1 MPSQKNKS
9 AETVFREAFERL
21 KVGTPIHLKKGS
33 LVSQNNVAKE
43 AGRDPSG
50 LRRERYPELIQEIQA
65 YVQVQRE
72 SKQNGRS
79 DPKNKARKI
88 EKRLADCR
96 AQRDRLVSICHSQQD
111 IIEALEAEI
120 ATLVEGKVVGSQG
133 FLSKRIK

>member
-1 MPSQKNKS
+1 MPSQKSKS

-21 KVGTPIHLKKGS
+21 KANNPIHLKKGS

-50 LRRERYPELIQEIQA
+50 LRGERYPELIQEIQG
-65 YVQVQRE
+65 YVQAQKE
-72 SKQNGRS
+72 SNRNARS

-88 EKRLADCR
+88 ERRLADCR
-96 AQRDRLVSICHSQQD
+96 AQRDRLISICHSQQD

-120 ATLVEGKVVGSQG
+120 ATLVEGKIVDVQG
-133 FLSKRIK
+133 IFRKPTK